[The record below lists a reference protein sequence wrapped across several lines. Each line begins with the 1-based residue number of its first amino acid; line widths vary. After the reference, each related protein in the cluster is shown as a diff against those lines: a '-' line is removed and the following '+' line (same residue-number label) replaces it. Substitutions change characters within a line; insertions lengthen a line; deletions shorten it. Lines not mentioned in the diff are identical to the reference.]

1 MGMAITAN
9 LLEAFLKC
17 RTKCFLRAR
26 GEVET
31 DNTHANWVRS
41 KNEAFRCEGIRR
53 LVGGAATDNGATAK
67 ESTDSGR
74 LGHLDLVPDYT
85 AKSENLQSCCH
96 AVERIPSAGQG
107 RTAQFVPIRF
117 VFSDK
122 VTRHDKLLLA
132 FDALILSKMLGRK
145 VTFGR
150 IVHGDD
156 YTSR

>member
-1 MGMAITAN
+1 MMGMAITAN

-96 AVERIPSAGQG
+96 AVERIPSAGQAP
-107 RTAQFVPIRF
+107 TAQVVPILF
-117 VFSDK
+117 LF
-122 VTRHDKLLLA
+122 TATPPPHDKLFLP
-132 FDALILSKMLGRK
+132 FHALTLSNMLG
-145 VTFGR
+145 T
-150 IVHGDD
+150 
-156 YTSR
+156 